1 MSGHTPGP
9 LPSAL
14 VVGEGVP
21 NGTLVLGYELNL
33 KDKGTAKLFALGS
46 FPSEARDVVMEI
58 RNRWNAHADL
68 VAACE
73 ALIACESA
81 GGVARTRKGLR
92 ACDYCTE
99 TPCAPT
105 CPVGLARAAIA
116 KAGGA

>member
-1 MSGHTPGP
+1 MSGHTPG

-21 NGTLVLGYELNL
+21 NGTLVLGYELSL

-73 ALIACESA
+73 EAIRLTTDHLANDDA
-81 GGVARTRKGLR
+81 PRGLDAATARNLR
-92 ACDYCTE
+92 HIC
-99 TPCAPT
+99 
-105 CPVGLARAAIA
+105 RAAIA